1 MRPVTAV
8 VIGAGSRGRD
18 AYASYALRHPAELQ
32 ITGVAEPDEARRNN
46 LVQDHGIPE
55 SGTFSTWEDLLQKER
70 FADAAFICTQDQMH
84 LEPALEAMK
93 RGYHLLLEKP
103 IAPTLEDCLEIHG
116 ASRKYGVSVAVA
128 HVLRY
133 SPFFII
139 LKRLID
145 QGAIGTLRGIQHNEN
160 IGHIHYSH
168 SFVRGNWRNRASSSP
183 MILAKSCHDLDI
195 LAFLADQECVSL
207 ASAGSAGSFSREKAP
222 AGAPL
227 RCLEGCPH
235 EVECPYYA
243 PKVYH
248 QGETGWPVSVI
259 TTDLSSRGILEAL
272 REGPYGR
279 CVYACDN
286 DMVEHQVVSL
296 EFARGI
302 TAAFT
307 MSAFTHETSRTIK
320 VMGER
325 GEIRG
330 HMERE
335 VLEVHDFRTG
345 EIQTISLGGCHN
357 GTRHGGGDEGI
368 LRDLILHLRDKERT
382 SLKTTLDLAMESHIM
397 AFAAE
402 ESMNT
407 GRTVDL
413 RTYKRDHNVPGSRG
427 TDSGIV

>member
-1 MRPVTAV
+1 MEPVTAV

-18 AYASYALRHPAELQ
+18 AYASYALRHPNELQ
-32 ITGVAEPDEARRNN
+32 IVGVAEPDEARRNQ
-46 LVQDHGIPE
+46 LVQEQQIPE
-55 SGTFSTWEDLLQKER
+55 SGAFESWEGLLEKKK

-84 LEPALEAMK
+84 LEPAVEAMK
-93 RGYHLLLEKP
+93 KGYHLLLEKP
-103 IAPTLEDCLEIHG
+103 IAPTLEECLEIHG

-133 SPFFII
+133 SPFFMA
-139 LKRLID
+139 LKRIID
-145 QGAIGTLRGIQHNEN
+145 QGAIGAVRGIQHNEN

-168 SFVRGNWRNRASSSP
+168 SFVRGNWRSRADSSP

-195 LAFLADQECVSL
+195 LSYLVDGEGISL
-207 ASAGSAGSFSREKAP
+207 ASMGTRGTFSGQNAP
-222 AGAPL
+222 AGAPR
-227 RCLEGCPH
+227 RCLEGCPQQ
-235 EVECPYYA
+235 VPCPYYA
-243 PKVYH
+243 PKVYR
-248 QGETGWPVSVI
+248 QGETGWPVNVI
-259 TTDLSSRGILEAL
+259 TTDLSPEGILRAL

-296 EFARGI
+296 EFSRGI

-307 MSAFTHETSRTIK
+307 MSAFTHDTSRTLK
-320 VMGER
+320 VMGET

-345 EIQTISLGGCHN
+345 EVQTISLGGCHN

-368 LRDLILHLRDKERT
+368 VRDLVLHLRSDRKT
-382 SLKTTLDLAMESHIM
+382 PLKTTLDLAMESHVM

-402 ESMNT
+402 ESMQT
-407 GRTVDL
+407 GKTIDL
-413 RTYKRDHNVPGSRG
+413 GVYKKEHGVL
-427 TDSGIV
+427 